1 MRKSIIRAALLAILS
16 LGFAFPGVALADD
29 AEKGCSNLGTWFGV
43 MGPGDTRLTGW
54 SGTVTGK
61 SSNMGTN
68 SLSFPTFD
76 PTFGLD
82 VPPFSLAVSMTDFH
96 GNWVRTGGN
105 TFDYT
110 FMGLALDAANVPVYI
125 AKISGEVSL
134 FDDCQYQYTVA
145 VMEVFLPSMSPF
157 HMEPITVIPMGEFYA
172 YRAAVDLPY

>member
-29 AEKGCSNLGTWFGV
+29 SKGCSNLGTWFGV
-43 MGPGDTRLTGW
+43 MGPGDTTLAGF

-68 SLSFPTFD
+68 LFSFPTFD
-76 PTFGLD
+76 PSFGLD
-82 VPPFSLAVSMTDFH
+82 FPPFSLAVSITDMR

-110 FMGLALDAANVPVYI
+110 FMGFAMDAANVPVYI
-125 AKISGEVSL
+125 AKVSGQATL
-134 FDDCQYQYTVA
+134 IDDCQYQHVTA

-157 HMEPITVIPMGEFYA
+157 HMEPISVFYMGEFYG
-172 YRAAVDLPY
+172 YRASVDLPY